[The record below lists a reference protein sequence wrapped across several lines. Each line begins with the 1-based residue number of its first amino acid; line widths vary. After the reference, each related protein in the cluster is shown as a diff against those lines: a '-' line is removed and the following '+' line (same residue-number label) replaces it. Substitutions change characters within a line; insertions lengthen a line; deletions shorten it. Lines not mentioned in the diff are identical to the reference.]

1 MLTEPDILVAAQSSY
16 GRKQMTDWRTR
27 LRGCLAESGKTRSQ
41 VCAEAGLNPA
51 YLTQILE
58 QKGATPRID
67 NLQKLANVLNT
78 TVTYLVDGV
87 DMGPE
92 AIECLSL
99 YTAMNDD
106 RRQAILTVMRDM
118 ASQSGK

>member
-1 MLTEPDILVAAQSSY
+1 MQHQISPVEIS
-16 GRKQMTDWRTR
+16 DWRSR
-27 LRGCLAESGKTRSQ
+27 LRGCLVASGKTRSQ

-67 NLQKLANVLNT
+67 NLQKLATVLQT
-78 TVTYLVDGV
+78 TVTYLVHGV

-92 AIECLSL
+92 ATECLSL
-99 YTAMNDD
+99 YTAMTRE
-106 RRQAILTVMRDM
+106 RREAIMCVMRDM
-118 ASQSGK
+118 AARSSTADA

>member
-1 MLTEPDILVAAQSSY
+1 MQHQIISPLEVS
-16 GRKQMTDWRTR
+16 DWRSR
-27 LRGCLAESGKTRSQ
+27 LRSCLLASGKTRSQ
-41 VCAEAGLNPA
+41 VCSEAGLNPA

-67 NLQKLANVLNT
+67 NLQKLANVLQT

-92 AIECLSL
+92 ATECLSL
-99 YTAMNDD
+99 YTAMTPE
-106 RRQAILTVMRDM
+106 RRNAVMCIMRDM
-118 ASQSGK
+118 AARSSALEA

>member
-1 MLTEPDILVAAQSSY
+1 MAEAMAVQDINGFEPS
-16 GRKQMTDWRTR
+16 DWRAR
-27 LRGCLAESGKTRSQ
+27 LRGCLTASGKTRSQ
-41 VCAEAGLNPA
+41 VCSEAGLNPA

-67 NLQKLANVLNT
+67 NLQKLANVLQT

-92 AIECLSL
+92 ATECLSL
-99 YTAMNDD
+99 YTALTPE
-106 RRQAILTVMRDM
+106 RRRAVMCIMRDM
-118 ASQSGK
+118 AAQSSSAGA

>member
-1 MLTEPDILVAAQSSY
+1 MQHQISPVEIN
-16 GRKQMTDWRTR
+16 DWRSR
-27 LRGCLAESGKTRSQ
+27 LRSCLTASGKTRSQ
-41 VCAEAGLNPA
+41 VCSEAGLNPA

-67 NLQKLANVLNT
+67 NLQKLANVLQT

-92 AIECLSL
+92 ATECLSL
-99 YTAMNDD
+99 YTAMTPE
-106 RRQAILTVMRDM
+106 RRSAVMCIMRDL
-118 ASQSGK
+118 AARSTALDA